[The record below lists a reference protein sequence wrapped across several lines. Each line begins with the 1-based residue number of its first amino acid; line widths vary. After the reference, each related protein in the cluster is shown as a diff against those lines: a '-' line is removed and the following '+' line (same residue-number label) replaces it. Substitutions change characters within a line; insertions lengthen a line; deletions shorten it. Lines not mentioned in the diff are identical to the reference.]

1 MYKAVVIIL
10 LILILLSTCIG
21 CIPIV
26 KGTAKVIDVIKPE
39 EKKEMTEEEK
49 EQNIIACI
57 KLLPECESE

>member
-21 CIPIV
+21 YIPIV